1 MINLARLF
9 SKRYEKIA
17 IVGKGAVGSAIMK
30 SLDDLEIK
38 YDSYDSSNIEE
49 IFKDCYNLLIYS
61 GVNASKYYADRN
73 PIEDRLHCL
82 RAYDIFKN
90 ICADQKILIST
101 IDASSAFDQPS
112 AYGINRAIL
121 ESKILKDEE
130 LSDKSKIL
138 RLPALYGS
146 TVKKN
151 AWYDSI
157 RGAESIRLNDDLIRK
172 IDLECKNLRSS
183 ADRSNYNI
191 LSFVNPRS
199 DFAWYHLDTIL
210 KTIARVTES
219 YESLYQVVS
228 YDDVYKSGILLT
240 HRELTEQFGYE
251 VDFISDSKI
260 LEYHKALFDREVYL
274 MFEKSSKSIFDN
286 SWKEILK

>member
-1 MINLARLF
+1 MINLSRLF

-30 SLDDLEIK
+30 SLEDLEIE
-38 YDSYDSSNIEE
+38 YDAFDSSNIEE
-49 IFKDCYNLLIYS
+49 IFKECYNLMIYS
-61 GVNASKYYADRN
+61 GVNASKYYADKN

-101 IDASSAFDQPS
+101 IDASSAFDQAS
-112 AYGINRAIL
+112 SYGDNRRLL
-121 ESKILKDEE
+121 ELKILKDEE

-157 RGAESIRLNDDLIRK
+157 RGADSINLSDDLVNR
-172 IDLECKNLRSS
+172 IDLECKRS
-183 ADRSNYNI
+183 RSTANRSDYNI

-210 KTIARVTES
+210 HTIARVTES
-219 YESLYQVVS
+219 DESLNQVVS
-228 YDDVYKSGILLT
+228 YDDTYKSGILLT
-240 HRELTEQFGYE
+240 HQELIDRFGYE
-251 VDFISDSKI
+251 VEFIRDSKI
-260 LEYHKALFDREVYL
+260 LEYHKALFDQEVYL
-274 MFEKSSKSIFDN
+274 IFEKSSKSIFDDY
-286 SWKEILK
+286 WKEILK